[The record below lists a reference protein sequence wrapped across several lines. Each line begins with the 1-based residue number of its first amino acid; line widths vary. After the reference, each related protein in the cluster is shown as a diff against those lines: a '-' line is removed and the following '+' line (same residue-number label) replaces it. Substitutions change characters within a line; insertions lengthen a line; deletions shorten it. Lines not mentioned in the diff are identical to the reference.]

1 MQRHVVRL
9 AEARERVGGVTG
21 LATRALVVTALVGG
35 TGAYLHAGT
44 STNGDATHDGAQR
57 FAAAGL
63 HEAAGSEGPQTLSTV
78 HTLGTAPATVPEP
91 PAADVGPSKSL
102 RPTVLVNV
110 YHDGDCT
117 PVITTAR
124 TVTGALAQGEIVVGP
139 HDLVQPGR
147 SMSPRAGMGIHVV
160 RVRFRVEHSNLKVGY
175 DVIRKPDAH
184 MTRGQSKVV
193 RHGRTGVT
201 RVTYRV
207 VLHDSKFDHRVVT
220 KRTVVRAAVSQVV
233 HYGTKKAASTSRAHR
248 SVDGLNW
255 HALARCESG
264 NNPRAV
270 GGGGRYFGL
279 YQFSI
284 GTWHSV
290 GGSGKPTDASPA
302 EQTKRAKLLY
312 QRRGSAP
319 WPVCGREAS
328 TRDREPLCTA
338 RGIRCPHPR

>member
-1 MQRHVVRL
+1 
-9 AEARERVGGVTG
+9 
-21 LATRALVVTALVGG
+21 VVTALVGG

-44 STNGDATHDGAQR
+44 STNGDATPDGAQR

-63 HEAAGSEGPQTLSTV
+63 HEAAGYDAAQTLSPV
-78 HTLGTAPATVPEP
+78 ATLASRPATDPEP
-91 PAADVGPSKSL
+91 RAADAAPNKNV
-102 RPTVLVNV
+102 RPTMLVNV
-110 YHDGDCT
+110 FHDGCST

-147 SMSPRAGMGIHVV
+147 AATPRTGMGIHVV
-160 RVRFRVEHSNLKVGY
+160 RVRFRVEHANVKVRY

-184 MTRGQSKVV
+184 LTRGHSKVV
-193 RHGRTGVT
+193 RSGRTGIT
-201 RVTYRV
+201 RLTYRV
-207 VLHDSKFDHRVVT
+207 VLHDGKVDHRTIT
-220 KRTVVRAAVSQVV
+220 KRTIVRSARAKVV
-233 HYGTKKAASTSRAHR
+233 HYGTKKASSASRAHR
-248 SVDGLNW
+248 SVDNLNW

-270 GGGGRYFGL
+270 GGGGKYFGL

-319 WPVCGREAS
+319 WPVCGGKLY
-328 TRDREPLCTA
+328 T
-338 RGIRCPHPR
+338 

>member
-35 TGAYLHAGT
+35 TGAYLHAST
-44 STNGDATHDGAQR
+44 STSGDATHDGAQR

-63 HEAAGSEGPQTLSTV
+63 HETSGFEGPQTLSAI
-78 HTLGTAPATVPEP
+78 HTLGTALATNPEP
-91 PAADVGPSKSL
+91 PTADVGPDKSL
-102 RPTVLVNV
+102 RPTMLVNV
-110 YHDGDCT
+110 YHDGTCT
-117 PVITTAR
+117 PVVTTAR

-139 HDLVQPGR
+139 HDLVKPGR
-147 SMSPRAGMGIHVV
+147 STSPRKGMGIHVV

-175 DVIRKPDAH
+175 HVIRKPDAH

-193 RHGRTGVT
+193 RQGRSGVT
-201 RVTYRV
+201 RLAYRV
-207 VLHDSKFDHRVVT
+207 VLHDGKFDHRTVT
-220 KRTVVRAAVSQVV
+220 KRTVVRAAVPEIV

-248 SVDGLNW
+248 SVDALNW

-264 NNPRAV
+264 NNPHAV

-279 YQFSI
+279 YQFTI

-290 GGSGKPTDASPA
+290 GGSGKPTDASPG

-312 QRRGSAP
+312 ERRGSAP
-319 WPVCGREAS
+319 WPVCGGKLY
-328 TRDREPLCTA
+328 T
-338 RGIRCPHPR
+338 